1 MDEPPALLERLH
13 RIERLDR
20 DGARPDELLAELR
33 ALVEEAVESSRTD
46 PRKEVASGGE
56 PPGTVT

>member
-1 MDEPPALLERLH
+1 MEEPPALLERLH

-20 DGARPDELLAELR
+20 DGARPDELLMELR
-33 ALVEEAVESSRTD
+33 ALVEEAVACSRTD
-46 PRKEVASGGE
+46 LEKEVASSGK